1 MRAGGLNFREAP
13 EDGGSAGGIRA
24 GGVSAD
30 DGAHAAQAGAAGGKA
45 GLIDMDE
52 AFYERV
58 YAQVRQVP
66 PGTVCTYGAIAE
78 LAGYP
83 RAAREVGLAMSR
95 VQRAWN
101 LPCHR
106 IVNAKGT
113 LAPSYAFGGKANQ
126 RKLLEDEGVTFL
138 DEDTIDMKRHRWPPS
153 NEPEQ
158 LSLGI

>member
-13 EDGGSAGGIRA
+13 EDGGHAGAAPESG
-24 GGVSAD
+24 
-30 DGAHAAQAGAAGGKA
+30 GAHTAQAGTGAGTGKA

-66 PGTVCTYGAIAE
+66 PGTVCTYGTIAE

-138 DEDTIDMKRHRWPPS
+138 DEDTIDMKRHR
-153 NEPEQ
+153 
-158 LSLGI
+158 

>member
-13 EDGGSAGGIRA
+13 EDGGHAGAAPESG
-24 GGVSAD
+24 
-30 DGAHAAQAGAAGGKA
+30 GAHTAQAGTGAGTGKA

-66 PGTVCTYGAIAE
+66 PGTVCTIAE